1 MAVGRIK
8 RDVQGIYKCS
18 VLVFHLPSRSK
29 IDFKEKIRKIYKSS
43 DSQERV
49 TAIQD
54 DNKTRNTDY
63 TDHTYVH
70 LTNV

>member
-1 MAVGRIK
+1 M
-8 RDVQGIYKCS
+8 
-18 VLVFHLPSRSK
+18 LVFHLPSRSK